1 MKIDSSLSKSKL
13 GKNEKGVTFV
23 EAAIVLPIFLFTI
36 LCALLIFG
44 QCFRIFSTYY
54 AMFESMRLSSV
65 QAAGENATDKLNDA
79 LDARLKAY
87 QTNITREK
95 VIARVPD
102 GTANGTCMQLKAS
115 NPPKYWPTSTCGAF
129 DASRPL
135 FRVLP
140 SSYYTLESSIQFMD
154 LQLPWMTLPQS
165 RVRSIIKTQEW

>member
-1 MKIDSSLSKSKL
+1 MKIDSSLSKNEL

-54 AMFESMRLSSV
+54 AMFESMRISSV
-65 QAAGENATDKLNDA
+65 QAAGENATEKLNDA
-79 LDARLKAY
+79 LDARLKTY

-95 VIARVPD
+95 IIARGSD
-102 GTANGTCMQLKAS
+102 GTCMQLKAS
-115 NPPKYWPTSTCGAF
+115 NPPEYWPTDTCGAF
-129 DASRPL
+129 NASRPL
-135 FRVLP
+135 FTVLP
-140 SSYYTLESSIQFMD
+140 SSYYTLESSIQFID

-165 RVRSIIKTQEW
+165 RVRSIIKTQEWTP